1 MNKRELKARLLDNL
15 SEALP
20 IIRKNN
26 DVRNLH
32 NSIFCSFKR
41 NGLIIALDS
50 SEKEKL
56 DAPAKYLLSLEMIQ
70 RLYSDKYIDNFIF
83 SCYATALDDE
93 NKLDPIVNEF
103 IDEILSN
110 KGRDFLVISELAN
123 IIIPDDRTYN
133 IIDSSIKNI
142 KSEDL
147 PFDSTR
153 IKMSGMNLLNKPA
166 IMTRVSVGEEEKAK
180 EIALHR
186 FLVAINLIRLYFPS
200 LRPVLKGVFLSRLQ
214 NLIVY
219 NYFDKSV
226 SASIERIG
234 DPSLGNAIITPE
246 RYAQMLELGIGELL
260 KESEFSK
267 VVKGCLYW
275 YGLGLDEKFPA
286 AKLVNFVTVLE
297 SALKREGENTELRRA
312 VSERGAI
319 LLKDDFK
326 DRKKAYKE
334 LKDIYDERSNV
345 VHTGRLIENKALASR
360 AGRYARDVIMALI
373 EKARAFD
380 GNFKEFINNLDDIKL
395 GKAEKRSIPKA

>member
-1 MNKRELKARLLDNL
+1 MNKRELEARLLEIF

-20 IIRKNN
+20 IIKKNN
-26 DVRNLH
+26 DVRNLN
-32 NSIFCSFKR
+32 NSIFCSFKG
-41 NGLIIALDS
+41 NGLIIAMDS
-50 SEKEKL
+50 SEKDKL

-70 RLYSDKYIDNFIF
+70 RLYSDKYIENLIF
-83 SCYATALDDE
+83 GCYATALDDE
-93 NKLDPIVNEF
+93 NKLNHIVNEF
-103 IDEILSN
+103 INEILSN
-110 KGRDFLVISELAN
+110 KGRHFLIISELAN
-123 IIIPDDRTYN
+123 IKIPDDRTYN
-133 IIDSSIKNI
+133 IIESIIKNI

-153 IKMSGMNLLNKPA
+153 IKMPRMNLLNKPA

-260 KESEFSK
+260 KESEISK

-286 AKLVNFVTVLE
+286 AQLVNFVTVLE

-380 GNFKEFINNLDDIKL
+380 GNFEEFINNLDDTKL
-395 GKAEKRSIPKA
+395 GKAEKRSLPKA